1 MCMFSVVENKAV
13 ANKSEFVGKGSCYGY
28 ISALGHSLRLVVMI
42 GVCLTLLAMI
52 GPCSTA

>member
-28 ISALGHSLRLVVMI
+28 ISALGHSLKLVVMI

-52 GPCSTA
+52 GLCSTA